1 MWVKPAC
8 DNEKN
13 SEQRW
18 PLTSPAISSTGLR
31 IKTAQWFTQSAHKTK
46 IRIKKKQK
54 VKKKKK
60 CAPKRFGASKQGKS
74 PGLW

>member
-31 IKTAQWFTQSAHKTK
+31 VITAQWFTHSAHKTK

-60 CAPKRFGASKQGKS
+60 CAPKRFGASTQGKS